1 MIHEYG
7 CRHQKAWK
15 KVTEGDTT
23 NDETAQNDEE
33 ESVTNVTNSVHYLD
47 YEKTY
52 YNQSK
57 ILFPLKQCPHQK
69 RISDEKVSGTFELP
83 PVIAPEFDESRKCPH
98 GNIFDE
104 NNMKVARNWGQNI
117 SAKSFLLKV
126 ATYLQLHSAS

>member
-83 PVIAPEFDESRKCPH
+83 PVIAPDLI
-98 GNIFDE
+98 NQE
-104 NNMKVARNWGQNI
+104 NVPTEIYLMKTI
-117 SAKSFLLKV
+117 
-126 ATYLQLHSAS
+126 